1 MSDTLI
7 ASDTTADQTANSAE
21 DVKTDDAAPAAE
33 DTKAEGDISDVV
45 DKMYDKTPD
54 KDAPADDDAKADD
67 GDKKGEDEG
76 DDKKSDDADAKDDGD
91 KEGDDKKKDGDKEGD
106 DEGDEPGEP
115 LDLSDMEFDLPEGM
129 ELNQEVLGDLGELAG
144 ELGIK
149 NKEDAAKFVPL
160 GVKLVENAFAKQQ
173 EQFAETR
180 KEWVETVGADKE
192 IGGADEA
199 TRKQKLTVA
208 DRGLQAVGSPELRTL
223 LNQTGLGDNPE
234 VIRAFYKVG
243 LSVSEDVVETG
254 GSGDT
259 AKGGLDAMYPTMT
272 EKK

>member
-1 MSDTLI
+1 MTDTLI
-7 ASDTTADQTANSAE
+7 ASDTAADDTASSAD
-21 DVKTDDAAPAAE
+21 DVKTDDATPTADDA
-33 DTKAEGDISDVV
+33 KAEGDKSDVV

-54 KDAPADDDAKADD
+54 KDDPTGDDAKADD
-67 GDKKGEDEG
+67 GDKKGQDEG
-76 DDKKSDDADAKDDGD
+76 DDKKSDDADAKDDSD

-129 ELNQEVLGDLGELAG
+129 ELNKEVLGDLGELAG

-149 NKEDAAKFVPL
+149 DKEQAAKFVPL

-180 KEWVETVGADKE
+180 KEWVDTVANDKE
-192 IGGADEA
+192 IGGADEKA
-199 TRKQKLTVA
+199 RKEKLVVA
-208 DRGLQAVGSPELRTL
+208 DRGLAAVGTPELRTL

-243 LSVSEDVVETG
+243 LGVSEDVVERG

-259 AKGGLDAMYPTMT
+259 APGGLDAMYPTMA